1 MPPVSGQLHTRPTI
15 RVLLADDDPLTR
27 EGIKLL
33 LSRSSYE
40 VVGEAENGAEALALV
55 PTARPDLLLL
65 DFDMPER
72 SGFEVLRTLRERGDK
87 RPVVLLTGRI
97 PDERVYQALQAGLNG
112 LVIKA
117 MAMSQLLTCLDSV
130 IAGRRWIDHDIL
142 QRAMDFSLSA
152 QGRSGPLDTLSQ
164 RERSVADLVVR
175 GLKNR
180 DIAGELGIGEGTVKV
195 HLHNIFEKLSVASRT
210 ELALLVSRSDGG
222 AAA

>member
-1 MPPVSGQLHTRPTI
+1 VTRI
-15 RVLLADDDPLTR
+15 LLADDDPLTR

-33 LSRSSYE
+33 LSNSTYQ

-117 MAMSQLLTCLDSV
+117 MAMKQLLTCLDSV
-130 IAGRRWIDHDIL
+130 LAGRRWIDHEIL
-142 QRAMDFSLSA
+142 QRAMDFSLQA
-152 QGRSGPLDTLSQ
+152 MDGAAAGPLAALSQ
-164 RERSVADLVVR
+164 RERAVADLVVR

-195 HLHNIFEKLSVASRT
+195 HLHNIFEKVGVSSRT
-210 ELALLVSRSDGG
+210 ELALLVSRSGG
-222 AAA
+222 GGTAA

>member
-1 MPPVSGQLHTRPTI
+1 VTRI
-15 RVLLADDDPLTR
+15 LLADDDPLTR

-33 LSRSSYE
+33 LSTSLYQ

-87 RPVVLLTGRI
+87 RPVVLLTGRM

-112 LVIKA
+112 LVIKS
-117 MAMSQLLTCLDSV
+117 MALQQLLTCLDAV
-130 IAGRRWIDHDIL
+130 MAGRRWIDHDIL
-142 QRAMDFSLSA
+142 QRAMDFSLAA
-152 QGRSGPLDTLSQ
+152 QDGAAAGPLAALSQ
-164 RERSVADLVVR
+164 RERCVADLVVR

-180 DIAGELGIGEGTVKV
+180 DIAAELGIGEGTVKV
-195 HLHNIFEKLSVASRT
+195 HLRNTFEKLGVATRT
-210 ELALLVSRSDGG
+210 ELALVVSRSEPK

>member
-1 MPPVSGQLHTRPTI
+1 
-15 RVLLADDDPLTR
+15 LLADDDPLTR

-33 LSRSSYE
+33 LSTSLYQ

-87 RPVVLLTGRI
+87 RPVVLLTGRM

-112 LVIKA
+112 LVIKS
-117 MAMSQLLTCLDSV
+117 MALQQLLTCLDAV
-130 IAGRRWIDHDIL
+130 MAGRRWIDHDIL
-142 QRAMDFSLSA
+142 QRAMDFSLAA
-152 QGRSGPLDTLSQ
+152 QDGAAAGPLAALSQ

-180 DIAGELGIGEGTVKV
+180 DIAAELGIGEGTVKV
-195 HLHNIFEKLSVASRT
+195 HLRNTFEKLGVATRT
-210 ELALLVSRSDGG
+210 ELALVVSRSEPG
-222 AAA
+222 APA

>member
-1 MPPVSGQLHTRPTI
+1 MTK
-15 RVLLADDDPLTR
+15 VLLADDDPLTR

-33 LSRSSYE
+33 LSTSAYQ

-117 MAMSQLLTCLDSV
+117 MAMRQLLTCLDSV
-130 IAGRRWIDHDIL
+130 VAGRRWIDHNIL
-142 QRAMDFSLSA
+142 QRAMDFSLNA
-152 QGRSGPLDTLSQ
+152 QVGGNAGPLAALSQ

-180 DIAGELGIGEGTVKV
+180 DIASELGIGEGTVKV
-195 HLHNIFEKLSVASRT
+195 HLHNIFEKLGVATRT
-210 ELALLVSRSDGG
+210 ELALLVSKAESGL
-222 AAA
+222 

>member
-1 MPPVSGQLHTRPTI
+1 MTKI
-15 RVLLADDDPLTR
+15 LLADDDPLTR

-33 LSRSSYE
+33 LSTSPYR
-40 VVGEAENGAEALALV
+40 VVGEAQNGAEALSLAAS
-55 PTARPDLLLL
+55 ARPDLLLL

-117 MAMSQLLTCLDSV
+117 MALQQLLTCLDAV
-130 IAGRRWIDHDIL
+130 VAGRRWIDHEIL
-142 QRAMDFSLSA
+142 QRAMDYSLA
-152 QGRSGPLDTLSQ
+152 ARDGPDTGPLAPLSQ

-180 DIAGELGIGEGTVKV
+180 DIASELGIGEGTVKV
-195 HLHNIFEKLSVASRT
+195 HLHNIFEKLGVSSRT
-210 ELALLVSRSDGG
+210 ELALLVSRSGSDT
-222 AAA
+222 A

>member
-1 MPPVSGQLHTRPTI
+1 
-15 RVLLADDDPLTR
+15 LLADDDPLTR

-33 LSRSSYE
+33 LSTSLYQ

-87 RPVVLLTGRI
+87 RPVVLLTGRM

-112 LVIKA
+112 LVIKS
-117 MAMSQLLTCLDSV
+117 MALQQLLTCLDAV
-130 IAGRRWIDHDIL
+130 MAGRRWIDHDIL
-142 QRAMDFSLSA
+142 QRAMDFSLAA
-152 QGRSGPLDTLSQ
+152 QDGAAAGPLAALSQ

-180 DIAGELGIGEGTVKV
+180 DIAAELGIGEGTVKV
-195 HLHNIFEKLSVASRT
+195 HLRNTFEKLGVATRT
-210 ELALLVSRSDGG
+210 ELALVVSRSEPS
-222 AAA
+222 APA

>member
-1 MPPVSGQLHTRPTI
+1 MTRL
-15 RVLLADDDPLTR
+15 LLADDDPLTR

-33 LSRSSYE
+33 LANSPYR

-117 MAMSQLLTCLDSV
+117 MAMRQLLTCLDSV
-130 IAGRRWIDHDIL
+130 TAGRRWIDHEIL
-142 QRAMDFSLSA
+142 QRAMDYSLNA
-152 QGRSGPLDTLSQ
+152 QDGADAGPLGTLSQ

-180 DIAGELGIGEGTVKV
+180 DIAAELGIGEGTVKV
-195 HLHNIFEKLSVASRT
+195 HLHNIFEKLGVASRT
-210 ELALLVSRSDGG
+210 ELALLVSRSDAGR
-222 AAA
+222 

>member
-1 MPPVSGQLHTRPTI
+1 VTRI
-15 RVLLADDDPLTR
+15 LLADDDPLTR

-33 LSRSSYE
+33 LSTSLYQ

-112 LVIKA
+112 LVIKG
-117 MAMSQLLTCLDSV
+117 MAMQQLLTCLDSV
-130 IAGRRWIDHDIL
+130 MAGRRWIDHEIL
-142 QRAMDFSLSA
+142 QRAMDFSLAA
-152 QGRSGPLDTLSQ
+152 QDGAGAGPLAALSQ

-180 DIAGELGIGEGTVKV
+180 DIAAELGIGEGTVKV
-195 HLHNIFEKLSVASRT
+195 HLRNAFEKLGVATRT
-210 ELALLVSRSDGG
+210 ELALLVSRSQPGT
-222 AAA
+222 AA

>member
-1 MPPVSGQLHTRPTI
+1 MTRI
-15 RVLLADDDPLTR
+15 LLADDDPLTR

-33 LSRSSYE
+33 LSNSTYQ

-117 MAMSQLLTCLDSV
+117 MAMKQLLTCLDSV
-130 IAGRRWIDHDIL
+130 LAGRRWIDHEIL
-142 QRAMDFSLSA
+142 QRAMDFSLQA
-152 QGRSGPLDTLSQ
+152 MDGAAAGPLAALSQ
-164 RERSVADLVVR
+164 RERAVADLVVR

-195 HLHNIFEKLSVASRT
+195 HLHNIFEKVGVSSRT
-210 ELALLVSRSDGG
+210 ELALLVSRSGG
-222 AAA
+222 GGTAA

>member
-1 MPPVSGQLHTRPTI
+1 MTK
-15 RVLLADDDPLTR
+15 VLLADDDPLTR

-33 LSRSSYE
+33 LSTSPYQ

-117 MAMSQLLTCLDSV
+117 MAMRQLLTCLDSV
-130 IAGRRWIDHDIL
+130 VAGRRWIDHDIL
-142 QRAMDFSLSA
+142 QRAMDFTLHA
-152 QGRSGPLDTLSQ
+152 QDAGNAGPLAALSQ

-180 DIAGELGIGEGTVKV
+180 DIASELGIGEGTVKV
-195 HLHNIFEKLSVASRT
+195 HLHNIFEKLGVTTRT
-210 ELALLVSRSDGG
+210 ELALLVSKADSAR
-222 AAA
+222 

>member
-1 MPPVSGQLHTRPTI
+1 MTKI
-15 RVLLADDDPLTR
+15 LLADDDPLTR

-33 LSRSSYE
+33 LSTSPYR
-40 VVGEAENGAEALALV
+40 VVGEAQNGAEALSLAAS
-55 PTARPDLLLL
+55 ARPDLLLL

-117 MAMSQLLTCLDSV
+117 MALQQLLTCLDAV
-130 IAGRRWIDHDIL
+130 VAGRRWIDHEIL
-142 QRAMDFSLSA
+142 QRAMDYSLA
-152 QGRSGPLDTLSQ
+152 ARDGADTGPLAPLSQ

-180 DIAGELGIGEGTVKV
+180 DIASELGIGEGTVKV
-195 HLHNIFEKLSVASRT
+195 HLHNIFEKLGVSSRT
-210 ELALLVSRSDGG
+210 ELALLVSRSGSDT
-222 AAA
+222 A